1 MRPPEPEVDP
11 NAAPKNED
19 DENEEDKPEDESKK
33 IVLPTYR
40 YIKIR
45 VSPKLFNLITASSG

>member
-1 MRPPEPEVDP
+1 MRPPEPEADP

-19 DENEEDKPEDESKK
+19 DENDEDKPEDESKK

-45 VSPKLFNLITASSG
+45 VSNELIYKLAA